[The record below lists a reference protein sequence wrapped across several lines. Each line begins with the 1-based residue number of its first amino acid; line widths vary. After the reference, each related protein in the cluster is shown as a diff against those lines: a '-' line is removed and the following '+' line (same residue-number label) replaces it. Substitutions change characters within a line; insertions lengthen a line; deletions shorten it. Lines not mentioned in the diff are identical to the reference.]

1 MKIEF
6 TSRIQKYCPIHWEII
21 PVPKNAA
28 MMSELDLKR
37 MEGKIILEWLDK
49 DTILVALDE
58 YGKEMSSI
66 QLSAFITKKGNMGT
80 KKLVFLI
87 GGAFG
92 LDEAVLKRANHTWSL
107 SKLTF
112 PHQLVRLLLS
122 EQIYRAY
129 TIIKNEKYHHR

>member
-1 MKIEF
+1 
-6 TSRIQKYCPIHWEII
+6 
-21 PVPKNAA
+21 
-28 MMSELDLKR
+28 MMSELDLKK
-37 MEGKIILEWLDK
+37 MEGKMILDWLDK

-66 QLSAFITKKGNMGT
+66 QLSEFITKKGNMGT
-80 KKLVFLI
+80 KKLVFVI

-92 LDEAVLKRANHTWSL
+92 LDESVLKRADHTWSL
-107 SKLTF
+107 SKLTY
-112 PHQLVRLLLS
+112 PHQLVRLLLA